1 MNLDPK
7 LVQHIRGFG
16 QPLGAEAYM
25 FAPQTPEQINEIYEL
40 ARKSGKS
47 VSFVGSRRS
56 YGSPMMTPDG
66 IVISLESFNAIGPI
80 LDSTVQVGGGV
91 TIEQLW
97 RAIAPQ
103 GYWPK
108 VVSGTAKV
116 TIAGAVAMNIH
127 GKNAFQMGNI
137 GEQITALDLVC
148 PNGQSSQ
155 GVGSMG
161 LLGAITSATIKL
173 QLIKSASL
181 SVLAKVPRTWEEH
194 FSCFHEM
201 EATSDYMVG
210 WVDMQHSSGRG
221 LFHCAN
227 YSPYGAKLDSM
238 QMHHGPLVGLL
249 PRSEAWRVIRLLN
262 RPGTIKWINAAKFA
276 SARLLNSDKR
286 HLESLA
292 EFNFLLDSIPGWERA
307 YRTGLLQFQAFAPI
321 DKALDIFRQLQTMQS
336 QRKIVSTLGVLK
348 QHKASPQILPYA
360 LDGFSLAMDFAHQD
374 GLGQLCSDM
383 ADVVIDQ
390 GGRLYLAKDSTLTA
404 DQYQRSLPP
413 GALAEFRR
421 LKQQHD
427 PDNLLQSIQSR
438 HLGLT

>member
-16 QPLGAEAYM
+16 QPSGAEAYV
-25 FAPQTPEQINEIYEL
+25 FTPQTPEQINDLYEL

-56 YGSPMMTPDG
+56 YGSPMMTTDG
-66 IVISLESFNAIGPI
+66 IAISLESFDSIGPI
-80 LDSTVQVGGGV
+80 LDGAVQVGGGV

-97 RAIAPQ
+97 RATVPQ

-116 TIAGAVAMNIH
+116 TIAGALAMNIH
-127 GKNAFQMGNI
+127 GKNAFRVGNI
-137 GEQITALDLVC
+137 GDQITAIDLVC
-148 PNGQSSQ
+148 PNGKSSQ

-173 QLIKSASL
+173 QPIESASL

-194 FSCFHEM
+194 FSHFNEM

-221 LFHCAN
+221 LFHAAN
-227 YSPYGAKLDSM
+227 YSPHGAKLDSN
-238 QMHHGPLVGLL
+238 QMHHGPLMGLL
-249 PRSEAWRVIRLLN
+249 PRSEAWRLIRLLN
-262 RPGTIKWINAAKFA
+262 RPRTVKWINAAKFA
-276 SARLLNSDKR
+276 SARSLNSDKR

-307 YRTGLLQFQAFAPI
+307 YRTGLLQFQAFAPQE
-321 DKALDIFRQLQTMQS
+321 KALDLFRQLQTMQFR
-336 QRKIVSTLGVLK
+336 RKIVSTLGVLK
-348 QHKASPQILPYA
+348 QHRASPQILPYA

-374 GLGQLCSDM
+374 GLEQLCSDM

-390 GGRLYLAKDSTLTA
+390 GGRFYLAKDSTLTA

-413 GALAEFRR
+413 GALDEFRM